1 MIVVHLDPRLQT
13 PEGNSNTNQN
23 SGSGTVSGGDKS
35 TAGNTSAWVA
45 AIRGLGTEVEGYD
58 GDDGGE
64 GGHVFLETTYRLPT
78 PCYVCH
84 QILRGETEG
93 LRRGVM

>member
-1 MIVVHLDPRLQT
+1 MTVVHLDPRLQT
-13 PEGNSNTNQN
+13 PEGNSNSNLN
-23 SGSGTVSGGDKS
+23 SGSGAVSGGDKS

-45 AIRGLGTEVEGYD
+45 AIRGLGTEVEGD
-58 GDDGGE
+58 GDDGGGH

-84 QILRGETEG
+84 QILRGET
-93 LRRGVM
+93 